1 MGLFTPLTSGE
12 KSLSG
17 YPGGILASGEGNFED
32 ISQTEIVTV
41 FTTSVP
47 VLNRNGFNFTENTK
61 LSNAPLSRDL
71 SINDFEIFN
80 PYIHYV
86 KSPKGGKGVIE
97 TSSYAFEIDTTS
109 FYNLAVSGFNIYN
122 TKYRKSL

>member
-12 KSLSG
+12 KSLSEFPSG
-17 YPGGILASGEGNFED
+17 VLASGEANFED
-32 ISQTEIVTV
+32 TSQTETVTV
-41 FTTSVP
+41 FTTVTP
-47 VLNRNGFNFTENTK
+47 LLNRNGFNFTENVN

-71 SINDFEIFN
+71 SINDFSIFN

-86 KSPKGGKGVIE
+86 KNPNGGGGVIE
-97 TSSYAFEIDTTS
+97 QSPFSFKINTST

>member
-12 KSLSG
+12 KSLSE
-17 YPGGILASGEGNFED
+17 YPSGILASGEANFED
-32 ISQTEIVTV
+32 ISQAEIVTV

>member
-12 KSLSG
+12 KSLSE
-17 YPGGILASGEGNFED
+17 YPSGILASGEANYED
-32 ISQTEIVTV
+32 TSQAEIVTV

-47 VLNRNGFNFTENTK
+47 VLNRNGFNFTENNN

-71 SINDFEIFN
+71 SINAFTIFN

-86 KSPKGGKGVIE
+86 KSPKGGQGMLEI
-97 TSSYAFEIDTTS
+97 SSYAFEIDTAS
-109 FYNLAVSGFNIYN
+109 FYNLSASGFNIYN